1 MTAPRPE
8 NHHQGLGGKQVS
20 GMLRRDRTRNTVA
33 GDATS
38 RARHPLVRDRDPR
51 PSRGAGPS
59 PRRGRRAGAART
71 RPPGPIT
78 ALLLAVLTV
87 GAAACAPA
95 APLVGNTHSTA
106 DRPGSSLPVDEFPD
120 QVGRACGIWADL
132 SWPVNDQAVDHPA
145 GGGLVIR
152 GGNQY
157 HNYGEDL
164 PLEGS
169 YREYDVNPRP
179 PGQRRDAERLVRD
192 RDTHEVWYT
201 ADHYES
207 FRRISGG
214 CG

>member
-1 MTAPRPE
+1 M
-8 NHHQGLGGKQVS
+8 S
-20 GMLRRDRTRNTVA
+20 GMWSKDRTRDHVV
-33 GDATS
+33 GDPAS
-38 RARHPLVRDRDPR
+38 RTRHPLVRDRGAPPGR
-51 PSRGAGPS
+51 EAGPS
-59 PRRGRRAGAART
+59 PRRGRRGGART

-78 ALLLAVLTV
+78 AFLLAALTA
-87 GAAACAPA
+87 AAACAPP
-95 APLVGNTHSTA
+95 APLVEDTRSTSGTPA
-106 DRPGSSLPVDEFPD
+106 DLVGPPLPVDEFPD
-120 QVGRACGIWADL
+120 QVGRACGTWADL

-164 PLEGS
+164 PLDGS

-179 PGQRRDAERLVRD
+179 PGERRDAERLVRD

-207 FRRISGG
+207 FRLISGG